1 MKRHDQDLGV
11 LFPISGENGKPVEQT
26 RTVDITGRG
35 NVRVDF
41 TRPRPEK

>member
-26 RTVDITGRG
+26 RTVELTGG
-35 NVRVDF
+35 GTVRVDF
-41 TRPRPEK
+41 TRPPTDK